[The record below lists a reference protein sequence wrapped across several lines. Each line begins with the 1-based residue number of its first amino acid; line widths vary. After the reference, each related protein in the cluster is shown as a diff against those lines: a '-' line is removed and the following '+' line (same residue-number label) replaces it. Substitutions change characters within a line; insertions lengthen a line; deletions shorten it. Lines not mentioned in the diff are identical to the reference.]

1 LPHTAPHCHT
11 LQNNTTYC
19 NKLKLTASSA
29 RGVYCGYWFVGALGA
44 LRCGDTAYAKR
55 ESEKARVDV
64 RARSHEREGK
74 KWTDEGKETGG
85 EKSAKIYR
93 QAVHH

>member
-1 LPHTAPHCHT
+1 
-11 LQNNTTYC
+11 
-19 NKLKLTASSA
+19 
-29 RGVYCGYWFVGALGA
+29 VYCGYWFVGALGA

-55 ESEKARVDV
+55 ESEKARVNA
-64 RARSHEREGK
+64 RARSHEREGM
-74 KWTDEGKETGG
+74 KWTGKGKETRG